1 MNILSTNQLTGLN
14 APELGMHICLCLC
27 RCFHQSYT
35 KHHLMIKLTG
45 ILVQNYLLCSCW
57 FPACRE
63 ERPVCFT
70 CQQESRLNKVARPL
84 LFETL
89 SWLLSHLSGAFYL
102 WSICAGRVYFISEEV
117 LADATNLF
125 QLSHAGTHSVY
136 KLTAFPSLFL
146 LLIQHY
152 LHASTA
158 KLSCMILQIQAKTRS
173 FSNTTEELSG
183 EKWLEMSEVKGVV
196 LAFLE
201 KKKNWKQ
208 ARYSSSLEAI
218 FLPQTP
224 IYKIK

>member
-1 MNILSTNQLTGLN
+1 
-14 APELGMHICLCLC
+14 
-27 RCFHQSYT
+27 
-35 KHHLMIKLTG
+35 MIKLTG

-70 CQQESRLNKVARPL
+70 CQQESRLNQVARPL

-89 SWLLSHLSGAFYL
+89 SWLLSHLSGAFYS
-102 WSICAGRVYFISEEV
+102 WSICAGRVYFISEV

-183 EKWLEMSEVKGVV
+183 EKWLEMSEVKGVA

-201 KKKNWKQ
+201 TKKKNGSRLDTHPLWKQ
-208 ARYSSSLEAI
+208 SFSPRHL
-218 FLPQTP
+218 F
-224 IYKIK
+224 IK